1 MSNRLEQEFPHTSW
15 RAIPPVGP
23 RGLGRDSLGRSIA
36 RGYGLHSRGVGKSMR
51 VAGAGLARAA
61 GALAALVRWP
71 RAWPGP
77 TAGRARG
84 LPQARAGCLIRP
96 RA

>member
-23 RGLGRDSLGRSIA
+23 RGLGQDALGRSIA
-36 RGYGLHSRGVGKSMR
+36 RGHELRSRAVGKSMR

-61 GALAALVRWP
+61 VALAALVRC
-71 RAWPGP
+71 AAPGLAQLP
-77 TAGRARG
+77 TGPDAAHD
-84 LPQARAGCLIRP
+84 A
-96 RA
+96 